1 MSSME
6 IAARFLVSGKV
17 QGVFFRASTCEQARR
32 LGLRGHARNLPDGRV
47 EVVSAGT
54 EEAVDAL
61 GSLAGTRTAAGARR
75 GGRCAKRSILLRA
88 NRTSTSADRR
98 DQSASYGTSGLITE

>member
-1 MSSME
+1 ME
-6 IAARFLVSGKV
+6 IAARFLVRGKV

-54 EEAVDAL
+54 EEAVGAL
-61 GSLAGTRTAAGARR
+61 ARWLER
-75 GGRCAKRSILLRA
+75 GPPQARVAEVVREA
-88 NRTSTSADRR
+88 VDP
-98 DQSASYGTSGLITE
+98 ASCEPDFDIA